1 MVSCTFV
8 LIALVFW
15 IYNFYMQRTS
25 SLNFKKWDVSTV
37 TAGDFT
43 VEYVVSPVNW
53 DAYINQHNAANNLRG
68 GAEERMCLRDFSDYL
83 IEQIEH
89 RVQSVPW
96 VVNSDETNITIAK
109 ISYAFNNDKMLG
121 LLDKRGT
128 LISNGKL
135 D

>member
-1 MVSCTFV
+1 M
-8 LIALVFW
+8 
-15 IYNFYMQRTS
+15 
-25 SLNFKKWDVSTV
+25 
-37 TAGDFT
+37 
-43 VEYVVSPVNW
+43 VSPVNW
-53 DAYINQHNAANNLRG
+53 DAYINHHNAANNLRG

-83 IEQIEH
+83 IEQIEA

-135 D
+135 DQLDKVYADIK